1 MTRAGKAGIP
11 GERRARKFDG
21 QFIGRLVAMMESP
34 AYRVLSLSARRCL
47 DRIEIELANH
57 GGHGNGELVVTYE
70 QFVEYGVH
78 RNAIGP
84 ALRELEA
91 LGFIEITEHGVAG
104 NAAERA
110 PNQFRLTYR
119 NAGRAKPT
127 HEWRRITS
135 TEEAMMAAQDA
146 RSNLREN
153 YRVKKQN
160 PSIGSCAVSVS
171 EKGVQTGKNGR
182 SGSKVVPPKPILLSR
197 SPGGTPGTTLSAL
210 SGLPTPTGPKPPR
223 ARRRKVRWPKLTVTE
238 IIDLG
243 AIEDIRRDAVR
254 ALADAKCAKCQ
265 PDPFIITIGGKPVV
279 TRDLHKLPRLVA

>member
-171 EKGVQTGKNGR
+171 EKGVQRGY
-182 SGSKVVPPKPILLSR
+182 KPAKM
-197 SPGGTPGTTLSAL
+197 GA
-210 SGLPTPTGPKPPR
+210 R
-223 ARRRKVRWPKLTVTE
+223 ARKLYPRNRYYYLDLQGVRPEPLF
-238 IIDLG
+238 LLFL
-243 AIEDIRRDAVR
+243 AFLPQPAPNRR
-254 ALADAKCAKCQ
+254 ALAAARCVGRSS
-265 PDPFIITIGGKPVV
+265 P
-279 TRDLHKLPRLVA
+279 